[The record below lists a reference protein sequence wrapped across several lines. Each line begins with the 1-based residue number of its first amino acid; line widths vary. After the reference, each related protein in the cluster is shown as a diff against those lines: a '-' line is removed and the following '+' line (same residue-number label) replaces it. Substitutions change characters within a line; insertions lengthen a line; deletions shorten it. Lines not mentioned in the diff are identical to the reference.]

1 MEITKY
7 GKSISLIFLVGYQ
20 FLRWPT
26 SADPKKSEKQS
37 ASTPI
42 LFICLTLKSTS
53 LQEQMAL
60 QFVFTCNE
68 SCHFCYNVSSNHYLF
83 CVTLT

>member
-7 GKSISLIFLVGYQ
+7 GKSISLIFFVGYQ

-26 SADPKKSEKQS
+26 SADPKKSEKRS

-42 LFICLTLKSTS
+42 LFHLFNTEI
-53 LQEQMAL
+53 
-60 QFVFTCNE
+60 
-68 SCHFCYNVSSNHYLF
+68 YVSSRTDALAIHIYMH
-83 CVTLT
+83 